1 MKPIAFALSLTFGAL
16 TLTLASSARADD
28 EKIVVV
34 SNSQNELTLAQRR
47 LLNYV

>member
-1 MKPIAFALSLTFGAL
+1 MKAIAFSLSLAFGAL
-16 TLTLASSARADD
+16 TLATSACADD